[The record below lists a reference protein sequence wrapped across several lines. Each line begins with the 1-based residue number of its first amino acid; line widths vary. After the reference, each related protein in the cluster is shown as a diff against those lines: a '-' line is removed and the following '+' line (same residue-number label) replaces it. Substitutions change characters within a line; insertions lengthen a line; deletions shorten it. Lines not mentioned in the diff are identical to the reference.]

1 MVLGL
6 TAIAAKSSAPVEPTS
21 RKIVVFKSGVD
32 ESAKE
37 ALINKFNGEKIKDLR
52 LINGKVAR
60 LTAKAERD
68 LVRHSDVLRI
78 DDDVIV
84 EALAKGGISV
94 KPTATQP
101 VETLPWGV
109 NRIDADLVWGIT
121 TGDPVKV
128 AVIDTGIDISHPDLK
143 DNIKGGMS
151 AVAYTASYNDDNGHG
166 THVAGIIGA
175 IDNTIGVIGVG
186 PKIDLYAVK
195 VLDRRG
201 SGYLSDIIEGLDWAI
216 SNGIQVVNMSLGT
229 TANILSFQ
237 EAVQRVNAAGI
248 VQVAAAGNSG
258 DSVNY
263 PAAYPEVIA
272 VSATDKLDAVA
283 SWSSRG
289 PEVDLSAPGVSVY
302 STYKGQAYKTLS
314 GTSMAAPHVA
324 GAAALVLTTILSSST
339 IGIVWDL
346 DGDGIWDPSEVQN
359 KLEKTAEQVAP
370 DIIPGKDNL
379 YGAGL
384 VDAEKAVVQ

>member
-1 MVLGL
+1 M
-6 TAIAAKSSAPVEPTS
+6 
-21 RKIVVFKSGVD
+21 
-32 ESAKE
+32 
-37 ALINKFNGEKIKDLR
+37 
-52 LINGKVAR
+52 
-60 LTAKAERD
+60 
-68 LVRHSDVLRI
+68 
-78 DDDVIV
+78 
-84 EALAKGGISV
+84 
-94 KPTATQP
+94 
-101 VETLPWGV
+101 
-109 NRIDADLVWGIT
+109 
-121 TGDPVKV
+121 
-128 AVIDTGIDISHPDLK
+128 
-143 DNIKGGMS
+143 
-151 AVAYTASYNDDNGHG
+151 
-166 THVAGIIGA
+166 
-175 IDNTIGVIGVG
+175 
-186 PKIDLYAVK
+186 
-195 VLDRRG
+195 
-201 SGYLSDIIEGLDWAI
+201 
-216 SNGIQVVNMSLGT
+216 
-229 TANILSFQ
+229 
-237 EAVQRVNAAGI
+237 NAAGI

-258 DSVNY
+258 GSVNY

-289 PEVDLSAPGVSVY
+289 PAVDLSAPGVSIY
-302 STYKGQAYKTLS
+302 STYKSQSYKTLS